1 MINQQLQL
9 VRSILSQ
16 EITRLGLTLE
26 GTNQV
31 QKKKCGRI
39 HMTNLIDKGISPKL
53 CSIEPHLHSY

>member
-9 VRSILSQ
+9 VRSILKQ

-31 QKKKCGRI
+31 QKKNVGEFI
-39 HMTNLIDKGISPKL
+39 
-53 CSIEPHLHSY
+53 